1 MNKQLDSTTLLV
13 MKSDSAGSF
22 NAQQSVVPIADA
34 FLAVD
39 LARKELCRSLR
50 AMKAED
56 MMREII
62 RISEK
67 YSEK

>member
-22 NAQQSVVPIADA
+22 NSQQSVVPIADA

-56 MMREII
+56 MI

>member
-22 NAQQSVVPIADA
+22 NSQQCVVPIADA

-39 LARKELCRSLR
+39 LARKEFCRSLR
-50 AMKAED
+50 SMKAED